1 MVALALMVSPATR
14 ALWKAVE
21 QRKAKRAAK
30 AIEEGADP
38 NALAGVGA
46 EELDQLSALHRAV
59 QLCVPAL
66 VDAIAEAAK
75 RKGVA
80 LEWGLPSSRYGYTP
94 LMMATVG
101 GSQRRPEPSPAQ
113 EAATVVAALKAGAQ
127 VSIDDRGATGV
138 FMVSAGDLSYTPLL
152 HYLSMGRE
160 REGCAQALLEAGAQ
174 TLWERVEMRNLV
186 SSLELG
192 GCNTHGADALMLA
205 VEMSFSSHLV
215 QALLDK
221 GACLAHQDAE
231 QRTALMLAIRG
242 TRGPQPVVAAA
253 HASLIV
259 NSVRARGA
267 AFDQLP
273 WPRELPP
280 TRMADALEVPDPHGY
295 RALHYAASF
304 GCVALVSELLAGGA
318 DREAHCVSG
327 WTPLMVAAGSRQA
340 GALKALLEAGAFAN
354 NHNGFG
360 VTALHVAVVHGPSG
374 GELGCLDALLAWPDT
389 DVHATTITGL
399 TPLVLAGLCGN
410 ILAIARVKLRIA
422 GDAASG
428 KCRDPAARERERLSA
443 LSGEQL
449 KAELVARNI
458 LATGL
463 VELAVAALLAPP
475 SAASQVRT
483 KEQLRDM
490 LVAALLKPPSA
501 ASQVRMKDQL
511 RNIVEK
517 VSYIGMPASK
527 HVLVWGRL
535 PLLSYRKGSAVLRAF
550 PDNDLMGSGAMWCR
564 DGHGWCGDEVPHGAT
579 AEMTE
584 SRRRGPYMRPYMQ
597 LLQEREGEDEVDDEG
612 ELSDGR
618 WKHRP
623 IDTSGVND
631 MQFVGFPLRWRVDF
645 RVLLSRSE
653 DVAGSLDYVEVRGC
667 WALGTINT
675 PSAAGLATGII
686 TFDENPIRTF
696 SHQGD
701 DLGPRAPFCVR
712 PPPGGVVPP
721 EVAEDLARRMQ
732 LMSKGNEITEAMD
745 ASALATGTDAATA
758 KPLSCSTCGKP
769 PAPGAALSACGRCK
783 TALYCSKACQTEAW
797 PGHKHV
803 CKAVGEAVAKAERKV
818 DWPGADREAAL

>member
-1 MVALALMVSPATR
+1 MVALALMVSPATK

-21 QRKAKRAAK
+21 HRKPKRAAK

-38 NALAGVGA
+38 NALAGVGT

-101 GSQRRPEPSPAQ
+101 ASQRRPEPSPAQ

-138 FMVSAGDLSYTPLL
+138 FMVSGGDLSYTPLL

-174 TLWERVEMRNLV
+174 TLLERVEMRNLV

-192 GCNTHGADALMLA
+192 GCKTWHGADALMLA
-205 VEMSFSSHLV
+205 VQMSFSSHLV

-221 GACLAHQDAE
+221 GACLAHQNAE

-304 GCVALVSELLAGGA
+304 GCAALVSELLAGGA

-340 GALKALLEAGAFAN
+340 GALEALLEAGAFAN
-354 NHNGFG
+354 NHDGFG

-410 ILAIARVKLRIA
+410 ILVIARVKLRIA

-443 LSGEQL
+443 LSVEQL
-449 KAELVARNI
+449 NAELFARNI

-483 KEQLRDM
+483 KEQLRDR
-490 LVAALLKPPSA
+490 LVAALLAPPSA
-501 ASQVRMKDQL
+501 ASEVRMKDQL

-584 SRRRGPYMRPYMQ
+584 SRRRGPYMQ
-597 LLQEREGEDEVDDEG
+597 VLQVRDDKEVEAI
-612 ELSDGR
+612 E
-618 WKHRP
+618 
-623 IDTSGVND
+623 TSGVND
-631 MQFVGFPLRWRVDF
+631 MQFVGFPLRWRMDF
-645 RVLLSRSE
+645 RGLLSRSE

-696 SHQGD
+696 SIQGD
-701 DLGPRAPFCVR
+701 DLGPRAPFCGR
-712 PPPGGVVPP
+712 SPPGGVVPP
-721 EVAEDLARRMQ
+721 EVAEDFARRMQ

-818 DWPGADREAAL
+818 GPWADREAAL